1 MTDDEA
7 VAAYRQAYD
16 AAQRAADDFSFMLEK
31 IVAVAANFRQWKGK
45 DFAPDALRRC
55 LDAVITERRPR
66 GGRDSLNPE
75 WPKGEDIHNALGNW
89 KAKRKA
95 AELAWESIP
104 GRLRSSLQHPE
115 PLDRY

>member
-66 GGRDSLNPE
+66 GGRDSLNAE
-75 WPKGEDIHNALGNW
+75 WPKGDDIHNALGDW
-89 KAKRKA
+89 KARRKSA
-95 AELAWESIP
+95 GLAWISVPEH
-104 GRLRSSLQHPE
+104 RRSAMKHPDN
-115 PLDRY
+115 LDF